1 MIVENIDVYIFQTSF
16 ILDICFMDESVKS
29 LRIMEIRKLLI
40 GAKGWLD
47 YWNLELMQIFSIQF
61 NPQNV
66 TQIHENIDD
75 PQLNL
80 SWYYLKF

>member
-80 SWYYLKF
+80 SWYYFKF

>member
-16 ILDICFMDESVKS
+16 ILDICFMAESVKS